1 MFSVIRS
8 TFYPFFV
15 MGSHILGEYIRK
27 WLSRSSSKT
36 LQRFFKSPEIFDA
49 ISKYPQITS
58 EYFLFDEQKATK
70 SSVCCNLP
78 LFTESHYFFL
88 LDSPKFTLEPKLPS
102 RNPTAGFPVTL
113 TWNVSGIP
121 KPEVTWKNP
130 SGENVSSDDPRFL
143 LSEGKLTIT
152 SLEEKDVGMWTLEA
166 TNPLQTTTTNVVFD
180 IIYGK

>member
-1 MFSVIRS
+1 M
-8 TFYPFFV
+8 
-15 MGSHILGEYIRK
+15 
-27 WLSRSSSKT
+27 
-36 LQRFFKSPEIFDA
+36 
-49 ISKYPQITS
+49 
-58 EYFLFDEQKATK
+58 
-70 SSVCCNLP
+70 
-78 LFTESHYFFL
+78 

-130 SGENVSSDDPRFL
+130 SGENVSADDPRYL

>member
-1 MFSVIRS
+1 MLSVIRNTS
-8 TFYPFFV
+8 FCDGF
-15 MGSHILGEYIRK
+15 
-27 WLSRSSSKT
+27 WLSRSSSKN
-36 LQRFFKSPEIFDA
+36 LQRTFVRLQKSSIQFQNLRR
-49 ISKYPQITS
+49 IRVMFGKRQST
-58 EYFLFDEQKATK
+58 FLLEEQKVTK
-70 SSVCCNLP
+70 SSFCCYLL
-78 LFTESHYFFL
+78 LFTESNYIFL
-88 LDSPKFTLEPKLPS
+88 PDSPKFTLEPKLPS

-130 SGENVSSDDPRFL
+130 SEENISADDPRFL

-152 SLEEKDVGMWTLEA
+152 SLEEKDAGMWTLEA

>member
-1 MFSVIRS
+1 MVVQIFFGNPQHIFVSLLKSSVQFQNLCRSRVLFGKRQS
-8 TFYPFFV
+8 TF
-15 MGSHILGEYIRK
+15 L
-27 WLSRSSSKT
+27 L
-36 LQRFFKSPEIFDA
+36 
-49 ISKYPQITS
+49 
-58 EYFLFDEQKATK
+58 DEQKATK
-70 SSVCCNLP
+70 CFVCCYSL
-78 LFTESHYFFL
+78 LLTESHYFFL

-130 SGENVSSDDPRFL
+130 SGENVSADDPRFL
-143 LSEGKLTIT
+143 LGEGKLTIA
-152 SLEEKDVGMWTLEA
+152 SLEEKDAGMWTLEA